1 MMLPTMLSR
10 MSHLPRGRA
19 GIRQVTLL
27 GRVVR
32 DRLVSTARRAPLPAT
47 LRRRLGEALLWSP
60 EPVLV
65 PVDRLLL
72 GGQNQVPATEF
83 ASRSGDPRWPS
94 RRVVDGPHADLLRRA
109 ERQTLTDEQIL
120 GTPYARM
127 ARDTIA
133 IAGQYFA
140 ARDDTGIVGVA
151 RRWLDGVGSGDMPR
165 PRMPHQS
172 RPDDPVRVAPIR
184 HSDCFQVLDGHHRV
198 ASLGVR
204 GVALAPVR
212 VKRIPVSTPLQ
223 DLLERMS
230 WTGGARELY
239 QPIAA
244 PELETG
250 WVQVRRCTDRF
261 EAMQRFLDPLA
272 ISPGASY
279 LDVASCY
286 GWFVDRFARHGFDAH
301 GVERDENAPRIGA
314 LAYGLDPR
322 RISVSDAETF
332 LARADRTWEVVSCF
346 SLLHHFALGR
356 ASVSA
361 EALVRLLDRVTAR
374 VLFLDTGQAHE
385 AWFADSLP
393 EWDTDFVRDFLT
405 RYTSFDRVVD
415 LGPDEDAVPPYE
427 RNYGRHLFAA
437 VRDS

>member
-1 MMLPTMLSR
+1 L
-10 MSHLPRGRA
+10 GF
-19 GIRQVTLL
+19 L

-32 DRLVSTARRAPLPAT
+32 ERLLSTARRTPLPAT

-72 GGQNQVPATEF
+72 GGQNQVPAAEF
-83 ASRSGDPRWPS
+83 ASRSGDPQWPS
-94 RRVVDGPHADLLRRA
+94 RRVLDGPHADLLRRA
-109 ERQTLTDEQIL
+109 EREPLTDDQIL
-120 GTPYARM
+120 ATPYAQM

-140 ARDDTGIVGVA
+140 ARDDTGIVTVA
-151 RRWLDGVGSGDMPR
+151 RRWLDGVRSGDTPR
-165 PRMPHQS
+165 HRMPHQS
-172 RPDDPVRVAPIR
+172 RPEDPVRVVPIR

-204 GVALAPVR
+204 GATVAPVR

-230 WTGGARELY
+230 WTGGTRELY
-239 QPIAA
+239 QPVQS
-244 PELETG
+244 PELEAG
-250 WVQVRRCTDRF
+250 WVPVRRCEDRL
-261 EAMQRFLDPLA
+261 EKMEEMLASLDLA
-272 ISPGASY
+272 PGSSY

-286 GWFVDRFARHGFDAH
+286 GWFVDRFARLGFDAQ
-301 GVERDENAPRIGA
+301 GVERDENAPKIGA
-314 LAYGLDPR
+314 LAYGLDPH
-322 RISVSDAETF
+322 RITVSDAETF

-346 SLLHHFALGR
+346 SLLHHFVLGR
-356 ASVSA
+356 AAVGA
-361 EALVRLLDRVTAR
+361 DELLRLLDRVTGR

-393 EWDTDFVRDFLT
+393 EWDTDHVADFLT
-405 RYTSFDRVVD
+405 RHTSFDRVVD
-415 LGPDEDAVPPYE
+415 LGPDQDGVPPYE

>member
-1 MMLPTMLSR
+1 MMLPTMLTR

-19 GIRQVTLL
+19 GIRQLRFL

-32 DRLVSTARRAPLPAT
+32 ERLLSTARRTPVPAT

-72 GGQNQVPATEF
+72 GGQNQVPAAEF

-94 RRVVDGPHADLLRRA
+94 RRVLDGPHADLLRRA

-140 ARDDTGIVGVA
+140 ARDDAGIVSVA
-151 RRWLDGVGSGDMPR
+151 RRWLDGVGSGNTPR

-204 GVALAPVR
+204 GVAFAPVR

-230 WTGGARELY
+230 WTGGTRELY
-239 QPIAA
+239 QPVRS
-244 PELETG
+244 PELESG
-250 WVQVRRCTDRF
+250 WVPVRRCTDRL
-261 EAMQRFLDPLA
+261 EKMERFLASLDLA
-272 ISPGASY
+272 PGSSY

-286 GWFVDRFARHGFDAH
+286 GWFVDRLTRLGYDAH
-301 GVERDENAPRIGA
+301 GVERDENAPMIGV

-356 ASVSA
+356 AAISA
-361 EALVRLLDRVTAR
+361 EALVRLLDRVTGR

-393 EWDTDFVRDFLT
+393 EWDTDHVRDFLT
-405 RYTSFDRVVD
+405 RHTSFDRVVD
-415 LGPDEDAVPPYE
+415 LGPDADAVPPYE